1 MTTEERTK
9 VLNWLDESHREF
21 LAGIDG
27 LTDDQWKWKPAEE
40 RWSVGE
46 TAEHIVLAEGLMF
59 AMVQRAVSS
68 PANSGWEE
76 QTKDKTELL
85 ERVIPSRVGTAQA
98 PEPVVPR
105 QGLTRTQLVER
116 FRKQRAVIA
125 KFAAETQ
132 IPLKQHTVDHPF
144 PGFGRLHAYQWLILV
159 PLHTIRHDK
168 QIAEVKA
175 TAGFPK

>member
-1 MTTEERTK
+1 
-9 VLNWLDESHREF
+9 
-21 LAGIDG
+21 
-27 LTDDQWKWKPAEE
+27 
-40 RWSVGE
+40 
-46 TAEHIVLAEGLMF
+46 MF

-105 QGLTRTQLVER
+105 QGLTRTQLVDR

-125 KFAAETQ
+125 RFAAETQ
-132 IPLKQHTVDHPF
+132 IQAEATYCRPPV
-144 PGFGRLHAYQWLILV
+144 PGFW
-159 PLHTIRHDK
+159 
-168 QIAEVKA
+168 
-175 TAGFPK
+175 

>member
-76 QTKDKTELL
+76 QT
-85 ERVIPSRVGTAQA
+85 R
-98 PEPVVPR
+98 
-105 QGLTRTQLVER
+105 TRPNCSN
-116 FRKQRAVIA
+116 A
-125 KFAAETQ
+125 
-132 IPLKQHTVDHPF
+132 
-144 PGFGRLHAYQWLILV
+144 
-159 PLHTIRHDK
+159 
-168 QIAEVKA
+168 
-175 TAGFPK
+175 